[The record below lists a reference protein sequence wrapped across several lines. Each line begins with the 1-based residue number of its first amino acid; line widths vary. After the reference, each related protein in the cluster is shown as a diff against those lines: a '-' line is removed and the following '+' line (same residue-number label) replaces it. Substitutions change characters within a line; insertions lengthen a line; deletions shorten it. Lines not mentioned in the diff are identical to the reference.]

1 MFNLKELYIA
11 KDLND
16 AYDTLVSS
24 KNNCIIGGMMWLKMS
39 NRAINKGIDLS
50 NLNLNYI
57 KEEED
62 KFIIGSMTS
71 LREIEKSKN
80 LNLAFDGYF
89 KKFLKS
95 IVGTQFRNTA
105 TIGGSVYSKFGFSD
119 ISTGLLGLNTYVEL
133 FRGGIVSLEE
143 FNKMECKKDILVN
156 IIIYKN
162 ENLKVEYESLRLSK
176 TDLPLINVAVSYDE
190 KVKEFNIFVG
200 ARPNLSKRA
209 VKSSEAISND
219 FSNLDKGLDLISKEL
234 DFGKNMRGS
243 KEYREETSKIL
254 VKRCIFKIME
264 DSYEN
269 KGMDK

>member
-24 KNNCIIGGMMWLKMS
+24 KNNCVIGGGMWLKMS
-39 NRAINKGIDLS
+39 DRAINKGIDLS

-71 LREIEKSKN
+71 LRDIENSKE
-80 LNLAFDGYF
+80 LNLEFRGYF

-119 ISTGLLGLNTYVEL
+119 ISTGLLGLDTYVEL

-143 FNKMECKKDILVN
+143 FNKMKLNKDILVN

-162 ENLKVEYESLRLSK
+162 ENLKAEYESLRLSK

-190 KVKEFNIFVG
+190 KSKKYNIVVG

-209 VKSSEAISND
+209 VKASEIISENYN
-219 FSNLDKGLDLISKEL
+219 NLDKGLDLISSEL

-243 KEYREETSKIL
+243 KEYREESSKIL
-254 VKRCIFKIME
+254 VKRCILKIME